1 MNRGGCISFLSQ
13 VHALKNFDETTNG
26 IGDVRYVLFQHILQV
41 REICTAIEL
50 GRKLVLLACTKNVYN
65 SIITKGF
72 SRKVHPKPEARS
84 PKFIDLATFSTL
96 HPGTWAL
103 DPGHKKPLLN
113 PKPNQVQVQLGHLLS
128 EKKNFTFHAVI
139 DLSPMER
146 HGSLTERCETDTC
159 MYMYNA

>member
-1 MNRGGCISFLSQ
+1 MAPGGLHFFLFRELMHSE
-13 VHALKNFDETTNG
+13 LDDSSNG

-84 PKFIDLATFSTL
+84 PKFVDLATFSTL

>member
-1 MNRGGCISFLSQ
+1 MH
-13 VHALKNFDETTNG
+13 VKNMKMQETDETHKAEVNEAAIKGCTAVCVIVTVNP
-26 IGDVRYVLFQHILQV
+26 DSDLVELLPPDLV

-72 SRKVHPKPEARS
+72 SRK
-84 PKFIDLATFSTL
+84 
-96 HPGTWAL
+96 
-103 DPGHKKPLLN
+103 
-113 PKPNQVQVQLGHLLS
+113 VQVQLGHLLS